1 MSTSGKRLESRV
13 AIVSGAGCRGEGL
26 GNGQAIALLLAR
38 EGAQLLLV
46 DRDAQALD
54 NSLAKLR
61 NEGLRAEGFVADVA
75 DGDDVRRVTRLAETR
90 FGRIDILVNNVGISS
105 RGGLFESDEAEWDR
119 CFSVNVRSVFVA
131 ARAVVPIMRRQA
143 HGRIV
148 NVSSIAALRTTT
160 APPHAYAASKAALGM
175 LTKTLAAEFAADG
188 IRCNSVVPG
197 MIDTPMVRDSLL
209 ASGLDEA
216 QVRRYTEARHRLSP
230 TGRQG
235 TAWDIANAALFLASE
250 AADYVNG
257 HELVVDGGF
266 TNLSAPAG

>member
-1 MSTSGKRLESRV
+1 MTGSLAGRV
-13 AIVSGAGCRGEGL
+13 AIVSGAGCRSEGL
-26 GNGQAIALLLAR
+26 GNGQAIALLFAR
-38 EGAQLLLV
+38 EAAQLLLV
-46 DRDAQALD
+46 DRDTRALD
-54 NSLAKLR
+54 NTLARLR
-61 NEGLRAEGFVADVA
+61 DEGLRAESFVADVSN
-75 DGDDVRRVTRLAETR
+75 GDDLRQMAQLAETR

-119 CFSVNVRSVFVA
+119 CFSVNVRSVFMA

-143 HGRIV
+143 YGRIV
-148 NVSSIAALRTTT
+148 NVSSIAALRTTLP
-160 APPHAYAASKAALGM
+160 PPHAYAASKAALGM

-188 IRCNSVVPG
+188 IRCNSIVPG

-209 ASGLDEA
+209 AAGLDEA
-216 QVRRYTEARHRLSP
+216 RVQQYVQARHRLSP

-235 TAWDIANAALFLASE
+235 SAWDIAQAALYLASG

-266 TNLSAPAG
+266 TNLTPPVF